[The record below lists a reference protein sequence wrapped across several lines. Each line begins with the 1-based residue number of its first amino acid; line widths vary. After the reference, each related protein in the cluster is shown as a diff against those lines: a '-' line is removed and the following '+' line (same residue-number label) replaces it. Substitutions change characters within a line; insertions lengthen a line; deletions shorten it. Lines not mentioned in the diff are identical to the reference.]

1 MSLFMVLYEVVLT
14 FAFVDN
20 SMEAIG
26 FKWHNKILLDF
37 ERTWQIGVKSVSTG
51 I

>member
-1 MSLFMVLYEVVLT
+1 MVLYEVVLT

-20 SMEAIG
+20 SMEAID

-37 ERTWQIGVKSVSTG
+37 ERTWKLEV
-51 I
+51 